1 MWSLPQLLNFVL
13 RAQGQPKTIQKW
25 TGGAVSQKMLF
36 INSQWADFPIGC
48 SLQTPGLGERVM
60 MRRYGGSKQRKLTQ
74 EGGIIIIPI
83 HGLEPG
89 HKVSDGA
96 RAWYTIQQT
105 QSLVHRATNTIPG
118 GTRLMLLFHHNL
130 NTRHV
135 STRGKREATKM
146 T

>member
-1 MWSLPQLLNFVL
+1 
-13 RAQGQPKTIQKW
+13 
-25 TGGAVSQKMLF
+25 MLF
-36 INSQWADFPIGC
+36 INSQRADFPIGR

-74 EGGIIIIPI
+74 EGGIIIFPI

-96 RAWYTIQQT
+96 
-105 QSLVHRATNTIPG
+105 RATNTIPG

-146 T
+146 TQNVV